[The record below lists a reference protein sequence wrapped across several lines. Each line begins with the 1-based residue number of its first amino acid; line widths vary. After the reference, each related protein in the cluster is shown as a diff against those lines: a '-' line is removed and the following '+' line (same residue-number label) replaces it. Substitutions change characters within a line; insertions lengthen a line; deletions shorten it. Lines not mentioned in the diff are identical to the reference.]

1 MRSFER
7 GCALADE
14 LGVGPGAELRPVL
27 EHLDLEVEPWRFAGR
42 VREVIVER
50 TIGIDDRLS
59 EPWVRWLT
67 AHAVGHHLLHTG
79 TSLYVESWQWVARLK
94 ARAAGRRVRG
104 GVARRKPRLADGG
117 PRRPSVAL
125 RHPHGEGSARALA
138 DRALSLGNL

>member
-27 EHLDLEVEPWRFAGR
+27 EHLGLEVEPWRFAGR

-94 ARAAGRRVRG
+94 AERQAEEFAAGL
-104 GVARRKPRLADGG
+104 LAGG
-117 PRRPSVAL
+117 PASQAAGLGGLASRCAIPAAKEAL
-125 RHPHGEGSARALA
+125 VRSLIGLSA
-138 DRALSLGNL
+138 

>member
-27 EHLDLEVEPWRFAGR
+27 EHLGLEVEPWRFAGR

-67 AHAVGHHLLHTG
+67 AHAVGHHLL
-79 TSLYVESWQWVARLK
+79 QR
-94 ARAAGRRVRG
+94 ARASTSSRG
-104 GVARRKPRLADGG
+104 SGSRGS
-117 PRRPSVAL
+117 RPSG
-125 RHPHGEGSARALA
+125 RPKSSRRGC
-138 DRALSLGNL
+138 